1 MAVPRRMVRPGDV
14 RKSAWVS
21 PAPRRQDGSS
31 QHLLSVIQSLLSSSS
46 SCTAVVVVV
55 LVLDGATDAL
65 LWPLMVRFR
74 LTLVQSN
81 GSGVC
86 VLACVVVGVV
96 VVVATFVVDGNVD
109 DDGSGNGDVM
119 VCWIV
124 RRFLLC
130 VCDRETEPLLWLSC
144 RQCKTRANTCTQQQD
159 EKPCLYPRAA
169 GRRQWGDVFASNRN
183 VARFLP
189 PPAIP

>member
-46 SCTAVVVVV
+46 SSSCTVVEVVVVV

-124 RRFLLC
+124 CRFLLC
-130 VCDRETEPLLWLSC
+130 V
-144 RQCKTRANTCTQQQD
+144 
-159 EKPCLYPRAA
+159 
-169 GRRQWGDVFASNRN
+169 
-183 VARFLP
+183 
-189 PPAIP
+189 